1 MILIADSG
9 STKTSWLLLKN
20 GIPQTCQ
27 TSGINPFFQ
36 NEEEIYRLLSDNFLL
51 EKKGIQELWFYGAG
65 CSNTNKSSVVQHAL
79 QRFFHPQIISVESD
93 LLGAARSLCGHE
105 PGITAILGTG
115 SNSCY
120 YDGKMIIN
128 QVAPLGYIL
137 GDEGSGAVLGKL
149 LISDILKRQL
159 PEHIIDRFEQTYQ
172 LTTDEIL
179 NNVYK
184 KKFPNRYLAKFSVFL
199 YENRAEESIRQ
210 LVKRSFVD
218 FFVRNIRH
226 YQEASSL
233 PVHFTG
239 SIAWYFQP
247 VLKEAAA
254 QTGFRIGEVTKEPMA
269 GLVKFHSN
277 ENPKNTNGNIKQ

>member
-9 STKTSWLLLKN
+9 SSKTSWLLLKD
-20 GIPQTCQ
+20 GISQAGQ

-36 NEEEIYRLLSDNFLL
+36 SEEEIYRLLSDNFFL
-51 EKKGIQELWFYGAG
+51 EHEGIREIWFYGAG
-65 CSNTNKSSVVQHAL
+65 CSNADKKTVVRNAL
-79 QRFFHPQIISVESD
+79 ERFFHPQIISVESD

-105 PGITAILGTG
+105 PGIAAILGTG

-120 YDGKMIIN
+120 YNGKAI
-128 QVAPLGYIL
+128 VKHVSPLGYVL
-137 GDEGSGAVLGKL
+137 GDEGSGAVLGKQL
-149 LISDILKRQL
+149 VSDILKRQL
-159 PEHIIDRFEQTYQ
+159 PEHIIGRFEQTYQ

-184 KKFPNRYLAKFSVFL
+184 NSFPNRYLAKFSVFL
-199 YENRAEESIRQ
+199 YENKTEESIRQ

-226 YQEASSL
+226 YHEASSL

-239 SIAWYFQP
+239 SIAWHFQP
-247 VLKEAAA
+247 ILKEAAD
-254 QTGFRIGEVTKEPMA
+254 QSGFRIGEVTKEPMD

-277 ENPKNTNGNIKQ
+277 ENTKNDKSRD

>member
-9 STKTSWLLLKN
+9 SSKTSWLLLKD
-20 GIPQTCQ
+20 GISQAGQ

-36 NEEEIYRLLSDNFLL
+36 SEEEIYRLLSDNFLL
-51 EKKGIQELWFYGAG
+51 EHEGIREIWFYGAG
-65 CSNTNKSSVVQHAL
+65 CSNADKKNVVLNAL
-79 QRFFHPQIISVESD
+79 ERFFHPQIISVESD

-105 PGITAILGTG
+105 PGIAAILGTG

-120 YDGKMIIN
+120 YNGKAITKH
-128 QVAPLGYIL
+128 VAPLGYVL
-137 GDEGSGAVLGKL
+137 GDEGSGAALGKQL
-149 LISDILKRQL
+149 VSDILKRQL
-159 PEHIIDRFEQTYQ
+159 PKQIISRFEQTYQ

-184 KKFPNRYLAKFSVFL
+184 NSFPNRYLAQFSVFL
-199 YENRAEESIRQ
+199 YENRTEECIRQ

-226 YQEASSL
+226 YHEASSL

-239 SIAWYFQP
+239 SIAWHFQP
-247 VLKEAAA
+247 ILKEAATQA
-254 QTGFRIGEVTKEPMA
+254 GFCIGQVTKEPMA
-269 GLVKFHSN
+269 GLAKFHSTEKTKDN
-277 ENPKNTNGNIKQ
+277 NGSLK

>member
-9 STKTSWLLLKN
+9 SSKTSWLLLKD
-20 GIPQTCQ
+20 GISQACQ

-36 NEEEIYRLLSDNFLL
+36 SEEEIYRLLSANFLL
-51 EKKGIQELWFYGAG
+51 EKKEIREIWFYGAG
-65 CSNTNKSSVVQHAL
+65 CSNADKSSVVHHAL
-79 QRFFHPQIISVESD
+79 ERYFHPQRISVESD
-93 LLGAARSLCGHE
+93 LLGAARSLCGHK
-105 PGITAILGTG
+105 PGIAAILGTG

-120 YDGKMIIN
+120 YDGKTIVK
-128 QVAPLGYIL
+128 QVSPLGYVL
-137 GDEGSGAVLGKL
+137 GDEGSGAVLGKQL
-149 LISDILKRQL
+149 VSDILKRQL
-159 PEHIIDRFEQTYQ
+159 PEHIIARFKQTYQ

-184 KKFPNRYLAKFSVFL
+184 QSFPNRYLAKFSVFL
-199 YENRAEESIRQ
+199 YENKTEESIRQ

-226 YQEASSL
+226 YHEASSL

-247 VLKEAAA
+247 ILKEAAA
-254 QTGFRIGEVTKEPMA
+254 EAGFRIGRITKEPMA
-269 GLVKFHSN
+269 GLIKFHSN
-277 ENPKNTNGNIKQ
+277 EKTKDDNEYVI